1 MDIAVVGGTGLLGRR
16 VVDRLRSGGHTV
28 RVLSRDAPVHRIDL
42 TTGAGLARALEGAAV
57 VVDAS
62 NRTGTSAATRGTLVE
77 GTARLLEAE
86 AEVAAGVAHH
96 VCVSIVNCDEVP
108 LGYYRVKADQERL
121 VERGR
126 TPWTIVRAT
135 QFHEFVAATFLA
147 PLKRLGVHAVPGM
160 LLQPV
165 GTSDAAGAVARV
177 AAAAPSRGL
186 VEITGPRVYELG
198 ELARLWRESNGSRAL
213 PLPVRVPGALGRAL
227 RAGALTAPGGEG
239 QDTSGVLRGT
249 TTFEEWLRLRRHAPH
264 AGRRV
269 PTETR

>member
-16 VVDRLRSGGHTV
+16 VVAGLRSGGHAV
-28 RVLSRDAPVHRIDL
+28 RVLSRTGPEHRVDL
-42 TTGAGLARALEGAAV
+42 TTGAGLARALDGAAV

-62 NRTGTSAATRGTLVE
+62 NRTGTSAAARSTLVG

-86 AEVAAGVAHH
+86 AAAGVAHH

-108 LGYYRVKADQERL
+108 LGYYRAKADQERL

-135 QFHEFVAATFLA
+135 QFHEFVAASFLA
-147 PLKRLGVHAVPGM
+147 PLKRLGVHAVPGA

-165 GTSDAAGAVARV
+165 DTSEAADAVVRV
-177 AAAAPSRGL
+177 ATAEPTCGL
-186 VEITGPRVYELG
+186 VEITGPRAHELG

-227 RAGALTAPGGEG
+227 RAGALTVPGGEDRG
-239 QDTSGVLRGT
+239 TSGVLRGT
-249 TTFEEWLRLRRHAPH
+249 TTFEEWLRSRRSAPNAEH
-264 AGRRV
+264 RA
-269 PTETR
+269 PTETP